1 MSILGNAIFE
11 VQTRVVVFFGRLDNS
26 DLVLAV
32 LLMLATLLLLK
43 KISSGGERF
52 YNRLRMVGSPQR
64 GQLDTIFFPR
74 LLIYRR
80 LGSI

>member
-1 MSILGNAIFE
+1 MSILGNTLFE
-11 VQTRVVVFFGRLDNS
+11 AQTRVVLFFGRLDNS

-52 YNRLRMVGSPQR
+52 YNRLRMVGTNFSHLLLDHVRLTLWQGSPQ
-64 GQLDTIFFPR
+64 
-74 LLIYRR
+74 
-80 LGSI
+80 